1 MYNYVNSNPEDAF
14 SKAMTTRFG
23 STNNWKQQDVENAL
37 NVAGIYRGSDRRD
50 IANSFNNY
58 Y

>member
-1 MYNYVNSNPEDAF
+1 
-14 SKAMTTRFG
+14 MTTRFG
-23 STNNWKQQDVENAL
+23 RTNTWNQQDVENAL
-37 NVAGIYRGSDRRD
+37 DVAGTYRGSDRRD